1 MTAPRLHQRLPWVL
15 GHDHPAQP
23 EPTLRD
29 LANKLDQLTAD
40 VEQRFDALS
49 REMGRSNDR
58 FDAYQK
64 GTQGVVP
71 LAFTLIASAAITVI
85 LTSVFK

>member
-1 MTAPRLHQRLPWVL
+1 MTAQP
-15 GHDHPAQP
+15 QP

-40 VEQRFDALS
+40 VDQRFDRLS
-49 REMGRSNDR
+49 REMERSNDK

-64 GTQGVVP
+64 GTQWVVQ
-71 LAFTLIASAAITVI
+71 LAFTLIASATITVI
-85 LTSVFK
+85 LTTVFK

>member
-1 MTAPRLHQRLPWVL
+1 MTTQP
-15 GHDHPAQP
+15 QP

-40 VEQRFDALS
+40 VDKRFDALS
-49 REMGRSNDR
+49 REMERSNDK

-64 GTQGVVP
+64 GTQWVVQ
-71 LAFTLIASAAITVI
+71 LAFTLIASATITVI